1 MKINKLI
8 LGATLLINAIA
19 FAQQTKKE
27 VLFSIDDK
35 PYYTDEFSR
44 VYNKNIDL
52 VKDESQK
59 DLDKYLELFIGYKLK
74 INKANKL
81 GLQYNSKYI
90 SELNSYRTQLS
101 KNYTSDT
108 KVTKALIDEGY
119 ARLLKEV
126 RASHILITVDE
137 NAAPA
142 DTLKAYNQAVDIR
155 KKIIAGENFETAAQ
169 KYSQDPSAKE
179 NKGDLGYFTAFRMV
193 YPFESAAYKTKV
205 GEVSMPVR
213 TKFGYHLV
221 KVKDIRD
228 NKGEVTVAH
237 IMILKPTVTTDSP
250 SEVDKPK
257 KTIEEIYAK
266 LKQGENFEALANQ
279 FSEDKNSA
287 PRGGVL
293 PRFAAGQ
300 LSSEEFENISFG
312 LENVG
317 DYSKPFESQFGW
329 HIVKLIEKHPI
340 KSQSEMERELDTKI
354 RKDDRSRLITNSLT
368 EKLRKK
374 YKVTTDAKTL
384 AKVKSVVNDAFYQEK
399 WTLPTDLKDF
409 NIELLKIE
417 NKSIRA
423 VPFLRELE
431 SQQKSKYQIK
441 PIGKLIDNLYSKFV
455 DSQLNLYYNENLE
468 NEFPDFA
475 NVVEEY
481 RDGLLLF
488 DLMEKEIWNKAKQ
501 DSLGLKNY
509 YDANKTKYQWKKRGD
524 VLIASSTKEDV
535 VKQARKMIKSG
546 LTAEA
551 IKEKFN
557 KNGIVDIMIKQE
569 FFEEGSEN
577 FPKGLELKEGLSDVY
592 KDKEHY
598 FVNNVFKVLPAGNK
612 TLDEARGRVINDYQQ
627 YLEDNWVS
635 ELKKEFKV
643 SVNQDVFTR
652 LKTEMKK

>member
-8 LGATLLINAIA
+8 LGAAILVNAIT

-142 DTLKAYNQAVDIR
+142 DTLKAYNQALDVR
-155 KKIIAGENFETAAQ
+155 KKIIAGESFEAAAQ

-179 NKGDLGYFTAFRMV
+179 NNGDLGYFTAFRMV

-250 SEVDKPK
+250 SEIEKPK

-279 FSEDKNSA
+279 FSQDKNSA

-300 LSSEEFENISFG
+300 LSSEEFEKKSFA
-312 LENVG
+312 LANVG
-317 DYSKPFESQFGW
+317 DYSEPFESQFGW

-340 KSQSEMERELDTKI
+340 KSQSEMERELDAKI

-368 EKLRKK
+368 DKLRKK
-374 YKVTTDAKTL
+374 YKVVTDAKAL
-384 AKVKSVVNDAFYQEK
+384 AKVKGIVNDAYYQEK
-399 WTLPTDLKDF
+399 WTLPADLKDF
-409 NIELLKIE
+409 NIELLNIE

-441 PIGKLIDNLYSKFV
+441 PIGKLVDQLYSKFV

-501 DSLGLKNY
+501 DTIGLKNY
-509 YDANKTKYQWKKRGD
+509 FDANKAKYQWKKRGD
-524 VLIASSTKEDV
+524 VLVASSTKEDV
-535 VKQARKMIKSG
+535 VKQARKMMKSG
-546 LTAEA
+546 VATEE
-551 IKEKFN
+551 IKEKLN
-557 KNGIVDIMIKQE
+557 KNGVVDIMIKQE

-577 FPKGLELKEGLSDVY
+577 FPKGLELKEGLSNVY
-592 KDKEHY
+592 KDKDHY
-598 FVNNVFKVLPAGNK
+598 FVNKVLKVLPAGNK
-612 TLDEARGRVINDYQQ
+612 ELEEARGKAINDYQQ

-635 ELKKEFKV
+635 ELKKEFKI

>member
-8 LGATLLINAIA
+8 LGAALLINAIA

-81 GLQYNSKYI
+81 GLQNNSKYI
-90 SELNSYRTQLS
+90 NELNSYRTQLS

-142 DTLKAYNQAVDIR
+142 DTLKAYNQALDVR
-155 KKIIAGENFETAAQ
+155 KKIIAGENFEDAAQ

-237 IMILKPTVTTDSP
+237 IMILKPTVTTDNP

-293 PRFAAGQ
+293 PRFSAGQ
-300 LSSEEFENISFG
+300 LSSEEFENISFA
-312 LENVG
+312 LANVG

-368 EKLRKK
+368 DKLRKK
-374 YKVTTDAKTL
+374 YKVVTDAKALT
-384 AKVKSVVNDAFYQEK
+384 KVKGIVNNTYYQEK
-399 WTLPTDLKDF
+399 WTLPTNLKDF

-417 NKSIRA
+417 NKSIKA
-423 VPFLRELE
+423 EPFLRELE
-431 SQQKSKYQIK
+431 AQQKNKYQIK
-441 PIGKLIDNLYSKFV
+441 PIGKLVDQLYTKFV

-501 DSLGLKNY
+501 DTIGLKNY
-509 YDANKTKYQWKKRGD
+509 YDANKEKYQWKKRGD
-524 VLIASSTKEDV
+524 VLVASSTKEDI

-546 LTAEA
+546 VAVET
-551 IKEKFN
+551 IKEKLN
-557 KNGIVDIMIKQE
+557 KNGVVDIMIKQE

-592 KDKEHY
+592 KDKDHY
-598 FVNNVFKVLPAGNK
+598 FVNKVLKVLPQGYK
-612 TLDEARGRVINDYQQ
+612 TLDQTRGKVINDYQQ

-635 ELKKEFKV
+635 ELKKEFKI
-643 SVNQDVFTR
+643 SVNQDVFAR
-652 LKTEMKK
+652 LKAEMKK

>member
-8 LGATLLINAIA
+8 LGAAMLINVMA

-27 VLFSIDDK
+27 VLFSIDDT

-59 DLDKYLELFIGYKLK
+59 DLDKYLDLFIGYKLK

-81 GLQYNSKYI
+81 GLQHNSKYI

-142 DTLKAYNQAVDIR
+142 DTLKAYNQALDVR
-155 KKIIAGENFETAAQ
+155 KKIIAGENFEEAAQ

-213 TKFGYHLV
+213 TKFGFHLI
-221 KVKDIRD
+221 KVNDIRD

-250 SEVDKPK
+250 SEIEKPK
-257 KTIEEIYAK
+257 KTIDEIYAK

-279 FSEDKNSA
+279 FSQDKNSA

-300 LSSEEFENISFG
+300 LSSEEFEKISFD
-312 LENVG
+312 LSNIG
-317 DYSKPFESQFGW
+317 DYSQPFESQFGW

-374 YKVTTDAKTL
+374 YKIVTDAKTL
-384 AKVKSVVNDAFYQEK
+384 AKVKGIVNNTYYEEK
-399 WTLPTDLKDF
+399 WALPTNLKDF

-417 NKSIRA
+417 NKSIKA
-423 VPFLRELE
+423 EPFLRELE
-431 SQQKSKYQIK
+431 TQQKNKYQIK
-441 PIGKLIDNLYSKFV
+441 PIGKLVDQLYTKFV

-501 DSLGLKNY
+501 DTIGLKNY
-509 YDANKTKYQWKKRGD
+509 YDANKEKYQWKKRGD
-524 VLIASSTKEDV
+524 VLVASSAKEDV

-546 LTAEA
+546 VASEA
-551 IKEKFN
+551 IKEKLN
-557 KNGIVDIMIKQE
+557 KNGVVDIMIKQE

-592 KDKEHY
+592 KDKDHY
-598 FVNNVFKVLPAGNK
+598 FVNKVLKVLPAGYK
-612 TLDEARGRVINDYQQ
+612 TLDETRGKVINDYQQ
-627 YLEDNWVS
+627 FLEDNWVS
-635 ELKKEFKV
+635 ELKKEFKI
-643 SVNQDVFTR
+643 SVNQDVFAR

>member
-8 LGATLLINAIA
+8 LGTALLINAIA

-598 FVNNVFKVLPAGNK
+598 FVNNVLKVLPAGNK